1 VRVIKCVTASGR
13 LVLSICYCY
22 TVTRAQEIAGCVVVV
37 IVTPAL
43 SHAAKWCPHYLK
55 PTTIIVHAAAHACAP
70 VKDVQVKYCASSRR
84 AYNMRAER

>member
-13 LVLSICYCY
+13 LARSLVYLLLLYSY
-22 TVTRAQEIAGCVVVV
+22 TRSGDCRGWMCVVVV

-55 PTTIIVHAAAHACAP
+55 PTTIIVHAAARMH
-70 VKDVQVKYCASSRR
+70 VHWLKMYK
-84 AYNMRAER
+84 

>member
-13 LVLSICYCY
+13 LVLSISII
-22 TVTRAQEIAGCVVVV
+22 VIQLHAQEIAGCVVVV

-84 AYNMRAER
+84 AHII